1 MNRLQAEDKKRL
13 NPLLF
18 KARFFTSLFGKLR
31 RFITFSV
38 TFVGLCGLWFVLTAI
53 TPIDQPPLPNFVMPL
68 KTFHHASQLEEGKIK
83 VANHLITVELA
94 KREKH
99 HAYGLMNRES
109 LPHDRGMLF
118 VFFTDEVRH
127 FWMKNT
133 LIPLDIIYI
142 NSDGV
147 VETIVKAS
155 PCLKDPCPSFS
166 SKKPIRY
173 VLELNQGESE
183 QLGIKEGYQFLP
195 VK

>member
-1 MNRLQAEDKKRL
+1 MMNDLQADNNKRQK
-13 NPLLF
+13 PLLF
-18 KARFFTSLFGKLR
+18 KALLFTSF
-31 RFITFSV
+31 
-38 TFVGLCGLWFVLTAI
+38 CGLWFVLTAI
-53 TPIDQPPLPNFVMPL
+53 TPSNQPILPDFVMPL
-68 KTFHHASQLEEGKIK
+68 DTFHHESKLAEGKIK

-94 KREKH
+94 STGKH

-118 VFFTDEVRH
+118 VFSTDEIRH

-142 NSDGV
+142 NSKGV
-147 VETIVKAS
+147 VEAIVKAE
-155 PCLKDPCPSFS
+155 PCLKDSCSSFS
-166 SKKPIRY
+166 SQKPIRY

-195 VK
+195 FRQ